1 MSPISCPPS
10 LLLPCQE
17 RKEEEKEKK
26 TWTPPAGQDRLF
38 TWLLRPVYTLFHL
51 TILYPVSLLF
61 FSSSSFFKIK
71 KKDHPRSRRRAVRV
85 KRDQP
90 RNVLGEREEEGERER
105 DARVGNQYH
114 TGTCTYSTLVE
125 LL

>member
-1 MSPISCPPS
+1 MSPISCPPPP

-17 RKEEEKEKK
+17 RKEEEKEK

-61 FSSSSFFKIK
+61 FFSSSFFQNKIQ
-71 KKDHPRSRRRAVRV
+71 KDHPRSRRRAVRV

-90 RNVLGEREEEGERER
+90 RNVLGEREGEGERER
-105 DARVGNQYH
+105 E
-114 TGTCTYSTLVE
+114 TPE
-125 LL
+125 